1 MSQANSFLDGFMRG
15 YSFMDQRKETKRR
28 REREDMTFNQSQADR
43 SRRIEREDE
52 QWGIALQDRERNIS
66 RQDRADQ
73 RDDQR
78 FEWERENREIA
89 AEDRTY
95 TREREARIDSETSAF
110 RGAQVTG
117 LRLGNQKMRREMEQS
132 QRLQDVTRQLYRL
145 ESTRRA
151 PEKVGVV
158 VDVFQRSPE
167 QAVQSAAVLQGAFNP
182 DTPFPEN
189 PAAVRQA
196 VSTLMPDIIK
206 RAVGKPARGGGTVA
220 DVQFRGMI
228 RDDEQI
234 AIELEVTKDDG
245 SRYVA
250 PLTMNGTSSDQDN
263 LFTTDDATLTREVM
277 GRIKLVEAMQQGA
290 DPQAIMA
297 ELKAAF
303 DSEQMQGVMQ
313 QRQELEA
320 EYVSLSGRRWGE
332 PDEDQ
337 NIAVGGSLVNRRT
350 GETVWAKPE
359 KPAAKPK
366 LGNDEAKTITRAVMD
381 QYELPPTAAS
391 RIQSFVLQQSREPTQ
406 EEVQAMFPRQ
416 VSEQQPQR
424 ATGRGDTKRA
434 QELVR
439 QIPGWSD

>member
-1 MSQANSFLDGFMRG
+1 
-15 YSFMDQRKETKRR
+15 
-28 REREDMTFNQSQADR
+28 
-43 SRRIEREDE
+43 
-52 QWGIALQDRERNIS
+52 
-66 RQDRADQ
+66 
-73 RDDQR
+73 
-78 FEWERENREIA
+78 
-89 AEDRTY
+89 
-95 TREREARIDSETSAF
+95 
-110 RGAQVTG
+110 
-117 LRLGNQKMRREMEQS
+117 
-132 QRLQDVTRQLYRL
+132 
-145 ESTRRA
+145 
-151 PEKVGVV
+151 
-158 VDVFQRSPE
+158 
-167 QAVQSAAVLQGAFNP
+167 
-182 DTPFPEN
+182 
-189 PAAVRQA
+189 
-196 VSTLMPDIIK
+196 
-206 RAVGKPARGGGTVA
+206 
-220 DVQFRGMI
+220 
-228 RDDEQI
+228 
-234 AIELEVTKDDG
+234 
-245 SRYVA
+245 
-250 PLTMNGTSSDQDN
+250 MNGTSSDQDN